1 MLTQA
6 FGGARKRERA
16 EAPDSLARMD
26 PATLRAAFFDLDRS
40 LIPGSSLFLLAR
52 GLYDRDLLRVR
63 DLLRF
68 GWRQGM
74 FRLRGEAGSDVET
87 SRRTAFEFVAGRSRD
102 ELIAWG
108 REIAAVK
115 ILPRVYP
122 DIARIIDEHRTSGD
136 ATYLM
141 TAAPSE
147 LATAI
152 AEALGM
158 TGAIGT
164 RAEVSR
170 AGDYTGR
177 LVGEVMHGAEKAKAA
192 RAVAAERGLDLGASF
207 AYSDSVSDLPLLE
220 SVGRPHAV
228 NPESGLRK
236 VAHARAWPVH
246 ELRPRR
252 RLLLVGIPAG
262 VGGASLFGA
271 GMALGIAVERRRRP
285 TRAGWAT
292 RAAGAGGAATRER
305 LRRALSGP

>member
-1 MLTQA
+1 MDP
-6 FGGARKRERA
+6 GAR
-16 EAPDSLARMD
+16 
-26 PATLRAAFFDLDRS
+26 RAAFFDLDRT

-68 GWRQGM
+68 GWRQAM
-74 FRLRGEAGSDVET
+74 FRLRGETGSDMET
-87 SRRTAFEFVAGRSRD
+87 SRQTAFEFVAGRRRD

-108 REIAAVK
+108 REIASVK

-122 DIARIIDEHRTSGD
+122 DIARIIDEHRAGGD

-147 LATAI
+147 LATTI
-152 AEALGM
+152 AEELGM

-164 RAEVSR
+164 IAEVNE

-177 LVGEVMHGAEKAKAA
+177 LVGQVMHGAEKARAA
-192 RAVAAERGLDLGASF
+192 TTVAAELGLDLGACS

-220 SVGRPHAV
+220 SVGGPHAV
-228 NPESGLRK
+228 NPESGLLK

-262 VGGASLFGA
+262 VGGASLFGTGVA
-271 GMALGIAVERRRRP
+271 VGMVAERRRR
-285 TRAGWAT
+285 
-292 RAAGAGGAATRER
+292 AAQTGLTIHPMLGAGAATRER
-305 LRRALSGP
+305 LRRAARSVTRSRSA